1 MLKTCKFRDLI
12 TFAPRF
18 SFIMAKTRYTFN
30 TKTLAYEEH
39 RRSFGQRV
47 FRFFLF
53 VTSTLAFSVVLIFLV
68 YTFLGSPK
76 ERVMQREIAQYELQ
90 YQITNDRLD
99 RMQKLMDELADKDDN
114 IYRVVF
120 EADPIPKSIRQA
132 GYGGIDRYAKL
143 EGYSNSE
150 LLIQTAKKLDNIA
163 SQVYVQSKSF
173 DEVFELAR
181 NKEKMLASIPAIQP
195 VSNLDLKRL
204 SSYYGYRPDPIY
216 KIKKFHAGV
225 DFSAP
230 QGTPIYST
238 GAGIVLKTK
247 RSKRGYG
254 NTVEIDHGYGYKTF
268 YAHIKD
274 FKVKRGDKVKRGQI
288 IATVGNTG
296 KSTAPHLHYEVRK
309 NNRTVNPIY
318 YFFNDL
324 TPDEYETLLDLS
336 KLPNQSLD

>member
-1 MLKTCKFRDLI
+1 
-12 TFAPRF
+12 
-18 SFIMAKTRYTFN
+18 MAQTRYTFN
-30 TKTLAYEEH
+30 TKTLAYEKH
-39 RRSFGQRV
+39 RRTLGQKI

-53 VTSTLAFSVVLIFLV
+53 LTGTLAISAVLIFLV

-76 ERVMQREIAQYELQ
+76 ERVLQREIAQYELQ
-90 YQITNDRLD
+90 FQITNDRLNQ
-99 RMQKLMDELADKDDN
+99 MQNLMDELADKDDD
-114 IYRVVF
+114 IYRVIF
-120 EADPIPKSIRQA
+120 EADPIPRSIRQA
-132 GYGGIDRYAKL
+132 GYGGVDRYAKL
-143 EGYSNSE
+143 EGFSNSE

-163 SQVYVQSKSF
+163 SQIYVQSKSF

-195 VSNLDLKRL
+195 VSNIDLKRL

-216 KIKKFHAGV
+216 KVKKFHAGV

-230 QGTPIYST
+230 QGTAIYAT
-238 GAGIVLKTK
+238 GEGVVIKTK
-247 RSKRGYG
+247 RSRRGYG
-254 NTVEIDHGYGYKTF
+254 NTIEIDHGYGYKTF
-268 YAHIKD
+268 YAHIKEI
-274 FKVKRGDKVKRGQI
+274 KVKRGEKVKRGQV

-309 NNRTVNPIY
+309 NKRTVNPIY

>member
-1 MLKTCKFRDLI
+1 
-12 TFAPRF
+12 
-18 SFIMAKTRYTFN
+18 MAKTRYTFN
-30 TKTLAYEEH
+30 TKTLAYEKH
-39 RRSFGQRV
+39 KRSFGQKI
-47 FRFFLF
+47 FRSSLFLI
-53 VTSTLAFSVVLIFLV
+53 STLAFSVGLIFLA

-76 ERVMQREIAQYELQ
+76 ERVLQREIAQYELQ
-90 YQITNDRLD
+90 FQIANDRLD
-99 RMQKLMDELADKDDN
+99 QMQKLMDELADKDDN

-132 GYGGIDRYAKL
+132 GYGGIDRYSRL

-173 DEVFELAR
+173 DEVFDLAR

-195 VSNLDLKRL
+195 VNNIELKRL

-216 KIKKFHAGV
+216 KVKKFHSGV

-230 QGTPIYST
+230 QGTPIYAT
-238 GAGIVLKTK
+238 GSGMVIKTI
-247 RSKRGYG
+247 RSRRGYG
-254 NTVEIDHGYGYKTF
+254 NTIEIDHGYGYKTF
-268 YAHIKD
+268 YAHIKEI
-274 FKVKRGDKVKRGQI
+274 KVKRGEKVKRGQI

-309 NNRTVNPIY
+309 NGRSANPIY

-324 TPDEYETLLDLS
+324 TPAEYEKLLDLS
-336 KLPNQSLD
+336 KIPNQSLD